1 MNRVHLD
8 ILLWRHGWA
17 WPLASLLLAVAVLA
31 HWTFVQPAQESLAA
45 ARADVARL
53 HGLRVTAAPVRT
65 QPVTLVAAQA
75 PLRGASPPELVRK
88 LVALAEAEQIAVA
101 QSDYQR
107 QDHPAA
113 RMLQF
118 QVVQPV
124 RASYPQLRRYIA
136 SVLRELPNASLDQV
150 SARRDSVAQGQLEVK
165 LRWSFWIAQ
174 PAGAAP

>member
-1 MNRVHLD
+1 MNRVQLD

-17 WPLASLLLAVAVLA
+17 WPLVLVLLAGAALA
-31 HWTFVQPAQESLAA
+31 HWAVVQPAQQRLAA
-45 ARADVARL
+45 AHADIARL
-53 HGLRVTAAPVRT
+53 HALRAAAAPVRS
-65 QPVTLVAAQA
+65 QPVTLVSAQA
-75 PLRGASPPELVRK
+75 PLRGASPPELVRQ